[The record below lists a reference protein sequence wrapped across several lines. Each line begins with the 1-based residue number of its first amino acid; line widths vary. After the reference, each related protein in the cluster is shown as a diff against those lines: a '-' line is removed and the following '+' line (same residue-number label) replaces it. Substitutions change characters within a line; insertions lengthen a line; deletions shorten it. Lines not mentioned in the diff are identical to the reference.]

1 MEDISRELEKEIESY
16 SSPASTKRKSET
28 RLIAVDD
35 FGKMKSADWIKKLI
49 LFYNKKL
56 SYSKIN
62 VMF

>member
-49 LFYNKKL
+49 LFLSMNSFAKSRLKK
-56 SYSKIN
+56 
-62 VMF
+62 